1 MKKVTLALL
10 LFVALT
16 SLTVKR
22 SLPIK
27 VADATKKAWV
37 SGADGRTG
45 ADYKIK
51 VMVNDKG
58 TVSFTGLWI
67 GQQQVSYNV
76 EFYTGLIMKD
86 TFTKGDSLMLTYNW
100 ITGEGPDTERQMPPP
115 IKYKGAAL
123 IGAKVNGKQRYFTV
137 SSFREEKKLMGR

>member
-1 MKKVTLALL
+1 MKKVTLAIL

-22 SLPIK
+22 NLPIK
-27 VADATKKAWV
+27 VANATKKAWV

-45 ADYKIK
+45 TDYKIK

-58 TVSFTGLWI
+58 TVNFTGLWI
-67 GQQQVSYNV
+67 GKQQVSYSV
-76 EFYTGLIMKD
+76 EFYTGLMMKD

-100 ITGEGPDTERQMPPP
+100 ITGEGPDTERQMQPP
-115 IKYKGAAL
+115 ITYKGAAL
-123 IGAKVNGKQRYFTV
+123 IGAKVNGKQRYFIV